1 MFAFFVVS
9 GETLHTINVSKVI
22 MVRNITVNELR
33 ALSRQDHKKFLETI
47 RSERLHLI
55 ANDGRDDSDP
65 SIALLDA
72 WAVVADVLTFYQ
84 ERISNEG
91 NLSTGQ
97 ERISIREWTSIILKI
112 FGLLK
117 SNISK
122 DPNITNTGV
131 FLIEVLAYV
140 GDYLSHHQDTA
151 ATNPYLPIPDKDRK
165 KIIDLIRGRKNAE
178 S

>member
-1 MFAFFVVS
+1 VFAFFVVS
-9 GETLHTINVSKVI
+9 GDTVYTSNISKVI

-91 NLSTGQ
+91 YLRTAQ
-97 ERISIREWTSIILKI
+97 ERTSLILMN
-112 FGLLK
+112 FDLLK

-122 DPNITNTGV
+122 DPDITNEGI
-131 FLIEVLAYV
+131 FLMEVLTYV
-140 GDYLSHHQDTA
+140 GYYFSHYQDAA
-151 ATNPYLPIPDKDRK
+151 ATKPYLPKPDKDRK
-165 KIIDLIRGRKNAE
+165 TIINLIHGRKKTE
-178 S
+178 P